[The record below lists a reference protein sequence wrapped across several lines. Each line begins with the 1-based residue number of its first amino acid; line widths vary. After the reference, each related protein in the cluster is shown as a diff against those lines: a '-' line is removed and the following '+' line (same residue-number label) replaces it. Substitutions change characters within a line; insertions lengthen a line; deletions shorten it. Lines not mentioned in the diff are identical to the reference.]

1 MAKVNFPN
9 SPSDGDTF
17 SSGGTTYT
25 YNTAK
30 GYWDGNTSTPGD
42 ALTISLEADVADGE
56 LLVLE
61 SDQWVNKTTNE
72 IGLATT
78 AFVQGLVGSNVANS
92 VYSTIDDLPLSGVVA
107 GAQAYVSAT
116 NRLYLW
122 SGAGWYNIALIN
134 TAPTITTE
142 GDASYILALDGT
154 ATVVTLEAND
164 PEGIPIT
171 WSYAVTTGSLGSTA
185 TVSQADNVFT
195 ITPST
200 SSADQGTFTI
210 TFTASDG
217 VNLAASASQFSL
229 TFEHELWD
237 NVLLLLGARTDQTP
251 DIYDQKANATLSDTT
266 AFYEASTTQTKY
278 STASIAA
285 VGADTAFIG
294 IEAPQVSLSG
304 DFTVELWHYLD
315 STIPAGYAI
324 NHWNGNYLHLL
335 GSGPGINFGDG
346 GYGSRLG
353 FSTGGGS
360 GNQWRIALD
369 KATAADAWQ
378 HYALVRHNGTI
389 KLYHNGV
396 RQNIANHTSTNF
408 QYTEINNTTTWTFSP
423 KIASYGNIF
432 ETYIE
437 DFQIMNV
444 AKYTANFTPPSQ
456 ALSLGYQGEI

>member
-1 MAKVNFPN
+1 MSIYSNL
-9 SPSDGDTF
+9 
-17 SSGGTTYT
+17 
-25 YNTAK
+25 K
-30 GYWDGNTSTPGD
+30 G
-42 ALTISLEADVADGE
+42 
-56 LLVLE
+56 
-61 SDQWVNKTTNE
+61 
-72 IGLATT
+72 ATT
-78 AFVQGLVGSNVANS
+78 
-92 VYSTIDDLPLSGVVA
+92 VYSTIVDLPLSGVPA

-122 SGAGWYNIALIN
+122 NGTGWYNIALIN
-134 TAPTITTE
+134 TAPTITTS
-142 GDASYILALDGT
+142 GDAEYTLALDGT
-154 ATVVTLEAND
+154 STVVTLEAND

-171 WSYAVTTGSLGSTA
+171 WSYAITAGSLGSTA
-185 TVSQADNVFT
+185 TVAQADNVFT

-200 SSADQGTFTI
+200 TVAGNFTI

-217 VNLAASASQFSL
+217 VNLATSASEFSL
-229 TFEHELWD
+229 TFEHELWA

-251 DIYDQKANATLSDTT
+251 DIYDQKTDAALSDTT

-294 IEAPQVSLSG
+294 IEAPQISLSG

-315 STIPAGYAI
+315 STIPAGAAI
-324 NHWNGNYLHLL
+324 NHWNGNYLHFWHGGTAL
-335 GSGPGINFGDG
+335 NFGDG

-360 GNQWRIALD
+360 GNAWRSTLD

-378 HYALVRHNGTI
+378 HYALVRHNGAI
-389 KLYHNGV
+389 KLYHNGI
-396 RQNIANHTSTNF
+396 RQNIANHTSTDF

-423 KIASYGNIF
+423 KIASYGHIF

-444 AKYTANFTPPSQ
+444 AKYTDNFTPPTQS
-456 ALSLGYQGEI
+456 LSEAYQGEI